1 MKRKTMSR
9 KISVFIFGFLLI
21 LCNERCKT
29 FAGADPSRS
38 VWSSIA
44 SDSKFSIFGSLLQ
57 SAGWADKLNDKN
69 STYSVFAPTDQAF
82 NKLGDA
88 KLAELKK
95 PENRDQLNAILEK
108 HIFTG
113 SLDKEA
119 LIAAKTTPA
128 SVNGKAFPVQR
139 INNKWYVGNAHPT
152 QNPLFARNGIF
163 YVVDAVLE

>member
-1 MKRKTMSR
+1 MKRTAMFR
-9 KISVFIFGFLLI
+9 KISLFILATLLI
-21 LCNERCKT
+21 LVNERCKT
-29 FAGADPSRS
+29 FAGADPSAS
-38 VWSSIA
+38 VWSSVA
-44 SDSKFSIFGSLLQ
+44 TDPKFSTFRDLLQ

-69 STYSVFAPTDQAF
+69 ATYSIFAPTNQAF
-82 NKLGDA
+82 DKLGEA

-95 PENRDQLNAILEK
+95 PENKDQLAAVLEK

-113 SLDKEA
+113 SLDKES
-119 LIAAKTTPA
+119 LIAAKTTPP
-128 SVNGKAFPVQR
+128 SVAGKAFPVQR